1 MNVNKITVVLKCRR
15 SSLIRLRSSILIWES
30 EIATSLENEG
40 LLVLM
45 G

>member
-15 SSLIRLRSSILIWES
+15 SGLRSSILIWES
-30 EIATSLENEG
+30 EIATLLENEG